1 MLMKY
6 VLCMYEHEYVEEILP
21 CAGGAC
27 VSYWFA
33 AWPYFGNFTIR
44 VYSAPYH
51 TVRPIMSR
59 RQKFI
64 EFIFIHIHVWAFVE
78 LKPAFVI
85 LTCSCAHAPWGQAVW
100 CGEAVEHA
108 DILRSQELHK
118 LGVVEHFPL
127 AVQDGCCLVRDVNN
141 LPRDERHCYSEY
153 ILKAKT
159 KRY

>member
-1 MLMKY
+1 MCYACMNMSMWRKY
-6 VLCMYEHEYVEEILP
+6 FHVQVVHVFHIGLLRDPILEILQSVSTVP
-21 CAGGAC
+21 LTILYDQLCQGGKNLSNLYLYIYTC
-27 VSYWFA
+27 VLLWS
-33 AWPYFGNFTIR
+33 
-44 VYSAPYH
+44 
-51 TVRPIMSR
+51 
-59 RQKFI
+59 
-64 EFIFIHIHVWAFVE
+64 
-78 LKPAFVI
+78 I